1 MAHEVRNPLAGIR
14 STAQLWQRGVVG
26 LDEESLGG
34 LVHEVDRLEE
44 IVSRLLQFSRADAQ
58 DLIPGDLNAVVAEA
72 ARLAE
77 GPAESKAVRLEV
89 DLQSDLP
96 QVAMARSALLQVFRN
111 LTTNAVQAMAA
122 GGTLRLSTRIDP
134 SRQLVLASVDDT
146 GPGLAPEVIGPSF
159 RALLH
164 DQGRGHRTGSGD
176 CPRDRAGSSRRP
188 SGRQPARR
196 AGRVL
201 HDRLAGLPGSSQ
213 RRTPV
218 MQLPATVLVADDDRT
233 IRRNLVKLLHSEGYR
248 PLEAANGDE
257 ALECVRDQKPDAVL
271 LDLKM
276 PGRDGLAVLA
286 EIEPLL
292 AELPVIVVTALGGS
306 AAAIEAMRRGA
317 YDYLSKPFDLDEVL
331 LTLKRAL
338 RQRAL
343 AFEVKTLRAR
353 SESEG
358 LAAAQEDDD
367 QEPELIGQS
376 AAMREVFKLIGL
388 VAANDA
394 PVLIVGE
401 SGTGKELV
409 AAAIHRHSSR
419 AGGPFIRV
427 NCGALPEG
435 LVESELFGHEK
446 GAFTGADRR
455 KPGRFERAA
464 GGTILLDEVGELPLP
479 AQAKILRVLQ
489 QHEFELV
496 GGTETF
502 HTDARVISATHRD
515 LSREVAAGR
524 FREDLFYRLNVAR
537 IAIRAVARPSRGHR
551 APGRAHPPPPRAEAW
566 LA

>member
-1 MAHEVRNPLAGIR
+1 M
-14 STAQLWQRGVVG
+14 S
-26 LDEESLGG
+26 
-34 LVHEVDRLEE
+34 
-44 IVSRLLQFSRADAQ
+44 
-58 DLIPGDLNAVVAEA
+58 
-72 ARLAE
+72 
-77 GPAESKAVRLEV
+77 
-89 DLQSDLP
+89 
-96 QVAMARSALLQVFRN
+96 
-111 LTTNAVQAMAA
+111 
-122 GGTLRLSTRIDP
+122 
-134 SRQLVLASVDDT
+134 
-146 GPGLAPEVIGPSF
+146 
-159 RALLH
+159 
-164 DQGRGHRTGSGD
+164 
-176 CPRDRAGSSRRP
+176 
-188 SGRQPARR
+188 
-196 AGRVL
+196 
-201 HDRLAGLPGSSQ
+201 
-213 RRTPV
+213 
-218 MQLPATVLVADDDRT
+218 LPATVLVADDDRT
-233 IRRNLVKLLHSEGYR
+233 IRRNLVKLLQSEGYR
-248 PLEAANGDE
+248 PLEAADGDE

-286 EIEPLL
+286 EIQPLL

-306 AAAIEAMRRGA
+306 GAAIEAMRRGA

-343 AFEVKTLRAR
+343 AFEVKSLRAR
-353 SESEG
+353 TESEG
-358 LAAAQEDDD
+358 LATVQEDDD
-367 QEPELIGQS
+367 QEPELIGRS

-496 GGTETF
+496 GGTETL

-515 LSREVAAGR
+515 LAKEVAAGR
-524 FREDLFYRLNVAR
+524 FREDLIYRLNVAR
-537 IAIRAVARPSRGHR
+537 IVIAPLRDRPEDIEPLAEHILHRLERRHGWRELNLAPEALPALRQRPWPGNVRQLENALARAAITSRGR
-551 APGRAHPPPPRAEAW
+551 AILPEHLDVEQTTEPAPQEAGEAAELLPLPALLAEVERRAIERALRACDGNRTRTAER
-566 LA
+566 LGISRRHLFDKIREYDLSF